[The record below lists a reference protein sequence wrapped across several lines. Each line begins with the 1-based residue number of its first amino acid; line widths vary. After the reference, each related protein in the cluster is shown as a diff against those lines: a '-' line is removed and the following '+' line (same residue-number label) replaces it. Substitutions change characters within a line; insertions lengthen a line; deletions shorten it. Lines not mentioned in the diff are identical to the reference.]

1 MLSLPRRTQE
11 YIKPYR
17 VQAGQLAQW
26 VFKNKKDK
34 RSIVVK
40 NKARLV
46 AQGFRQEEG
55 IDYDEVLAPVARIEA
70 IKLFLSFASYMGFTV
85 YQIDV
90 KSAFL
95 YGNNGGAMHQQI
107 IIHHSSCGSDVL
119 GGRWSND
126 IECRTSK
133 L

>member
-1 MLSLPRRTQE
+1 MQRTIAAVRNYKGLILVDLPS
-11 YIKPYR
+11 
-17 VQAGQLAQW
+17 G
-26 VFKNKKDK
+26 KKA
-34 RSIVVK
+34 I
-40 NKARLV
+40 
-46 AQGFRQEEG
+46 GTEEG

-70 IKLFLSFASYMGFTV
+70 IKSFLSFASYMGFTV